1 MIINCNFYSYI
12 SYYLLLIPISTLD
25 YPTYLGTF
33 SISATRVGRA
43 AANESPQMD
52 SSDSQAVEDITNQN
66 IVPSITPVP
75 VVYPPNKVLW
85 FHSIKMYSGAQLQRT
100 TWTNSYQHRT
110 CQSHRWTHQIRYE
123 SDHSTPHW
131 GLSTSTVVHSECLAR
146 VGRATVIS
154 RIGKQTDVLKNPKV
168 LRLSACVFRASSA
181 RG

>member
-1 MIINCNFYSYI
+1 MQNKKIALPTYLILRIAHDRFSIWYVYYIVIINCNFYSYI

-100 TWTNSYQHRT
+100 TWTR
-110 CQSHRWTHQIRYE
+110 I
-123 SDHSTPHW
+123 
-131 GLSTSTVVHSECLAR
+131 STVHAR
-146 VGRATVIS
+146 V
-154 RIGKQTDVLKNPKV
+154 IGEPIKSDMNLTIQPPTEVQVLVRWCIQN
-168 LRLSACVFRASSA
+168 A
-181 RG
+181 